1 MPLQLSLTNIKDYTI
16 LSKIGEGTFAYIY
29 RAENTLLQIDD
40 PLRCIAIK
48 RFKHEFTEIGKQE
61 AEIMEL
67 VTGRNVRL
75 DGCIE
80 FYGSFE
86 LDGSFV
92 IALELL
98 DWTRKLSL
106 VNQNPR
112 RIHNDFE
119 MYKNL
124 AKLGVQLLTT
134 LVDIN
139 DAGYVHCDI
148 KPDNILYTEGQG
160 HTKVKLIDFGNSTL
174 KADLSEYTDDFKIQT
189 AGYRAP
195 EVLIGDPTFNKKID
209 VWSVGVVLLEL
220 TINQLYKAFRNEWK
234 LIIDGNLGPSVRCIS
249 KVIES
254 FDAYKDRNTRFWKDQ
269 YASASLRP
277 ENVSVMIRTLA
288 GVMFQNEVSKLAL
301 DFLLCLLRVDH
312 YKRWSA
318 SEALRHPFLIYTL
331 QGTWGK
337 VLFTGKQHQ
346 DQLVYGDSQLRDLGL
361 LG

>member
-1 MPLQLSLTNIKDYTI
+1 MSFRLSPTSIKDYTI

-29 RAENTLLQIDD
+29 RAENIQLDIDD

-48 RFKHEFTEIGKQE
+48 RFKHEFTDIGQQE
-61 AEIMEL
+61 AEIMNL
-67 VTGRNVRL
+67 ITSNNTRL
-75 DGCIE
+75 DGCVD
-80 FYGSFE
+80 FYGGFN

-106 VNQNPR
+106 VNQHPR
-112 RIHNDFE
+112 RIRNDFE

-139 DAGYVHCDI
+139 AAGYVHCDI
-148 KPDNILYTEGQG
+148 KPDNILYTESQNRS
-160 HTKVKLIDFGNSTL
+160 KIKLIDFGNSTL

-195 EVLIGDPTFNKKID
+195 EVLIGDPSFNSKID
-209 VWSVGVVLLEL
+209 VWSIGVVLLEL

-234 LIIDGNLGPSVRCIS
+234 LIIDDNLGPSVRCIS
-249 KVIES
+249 KVIEP
-254 FDAYKDRNTRFWKDQ
+254 FDSYKDKKTRFWKDQ
-269 YASASLRP
+269 YSSESLRP

-288 GVMFQNEVSKLAL
+288 NIMCQNQVSKLAL
-301 DFLLCLLRVDH
+301 DFLLCMLRVD
-312 YKRWSA
+312 YRKRWSA
-318 SEALRHPFLIYTL
+318 EKALKHPFLIYTL

-337 VLFTGKQHQ
+337 VLFTGKPYQ
-346 DQLVYGDSQLRDLGL
+346 DQLMYGDSQLSDLGL

>member
-48 RFKHEFTEIGKQE
+48 RFKQEFTEIGKQE

-112 RIHNDFE
+112 RTHNDFE

-269 YASASLRP
+269 YASTSLRP
-277 ENVSVMIRTLA
+277 ENVSVMVRTLA